1 MLAKA
6 TMVVLGVFF
15 LNALWLGVHRA
26 PVDRKDGVEQERL
39 KRIREVT
46 EKEPVDRGAVMR
58 VVREDAVMAARWG
71 EYMKQLSAA
80 TGGDGNPGAG
90 DESDPALPEDEAPEV
105 DGAEDAD
112 WTTGIYFKPELPEF
126 PAECRLPEVERGLFR
141 EWHAA
146 LFSKKAAPE
155 LVERLSGFSLPGW
168 EGIPLAMAGDLK
180 RQGRDFKGALELY
193 EKAAGLSGGDEAR
206 RRAVDLAMSREW
218 PEVLD
223 RLLAEPAYY
232 AAVHAVDDRLARDAS
247 RHQLDVREILKST
260 LKYTWEGLHQVGYLT
275 ISLLAGLVWFVSL
288 HKACRLPRRQWWLSL
303 AGLPLGAFSTVVTLV
318 LMEMQEARNG
328 LTESELAGPALLFQ
342 IASVGLREEGSKLL
356 CFLPMLLFL
365 RRGTPAQALM
375 AASAVGLGFAIEE
388 NISYFAMSEGTSV
401 MGRHL
406 TANFMHLAMTGLT
419 GHALFRFL
427 RYPKHYGAAFVATF
441 TCMVLIH
448 GLYNFSQDDYRV
460 PLLKELP
467 QLVVFIVVGLA
478 WHYFQVIKQ
487 EREDAA
493 QVVSAHGVFLLGT
506 AAVMGVLLN
515 FLVWENG
522 WGTALGLFVPTA
534 LGSVLMCWLFMRFLH
549 DS

>member
-1 MLAKA
+1 
-6 TMVVLGVFF
+6 
-15 LNALWLGVHRA
+15 
-26 PVDRKDGVEQERL
+26 
-39 KRIREVT
+39 
-46 EKEPVDRGAVMR
+46 MR
-58 VVREDAVMAARWG
+58 R
-71 EYMKQLSAA
+71 
-80 TGGDGNPGAG
+80 
-90 DESDPALPEDEAPEV
+90 
-105 DGAEDAD
+105 
-112 WTTGIYFKPELPEF
+112 
-126 PAECRLPEVERGLFR
+126 C
-141 EWHAA
+141 
-146 LFSKKAAPE
+146 
-155 LVERLSGFSLPGW
+155 
-168 EGIPLAMAGDLK
+168 
-180 RQGRDFKGALELY
+180 
-193 EKAAGLSGGDEAR
+193 
-206 RRAVDLAMSREW
+206 
-218 PEVLD
+218 
-223 RLLAEPAYY
+223 
-232 AAVHAVDDRLARDAS
+232 LARDAS

-522 WGTALGLFVPTA
+522 WGTALVLFVPTA

>member
-1 MLAKA
+1 MLARA
-6 TMVVLGVFF
+6 TMVVLGLFF
-15 LNALWLGVHRA
+15 ANALWLGVHRA
-26 PVDRKDGVEQERL
+26 PAPAKQGMEEAREKRL
-39 KRIREVT
+39 REVT
-46 EKEPVDRGAVMR
+46 EKDPVDRGAVLR
-58 VVREDAVMAARWG
+58 VVREDAAMAARWG
-71 EYMKQLSAA
+71 EFLAKGNSPEAYPEEPPDGEAA
-80 TGGDGNPGAG
+80 PG
-90 DESDPALPEDEAPEV
+90 LPEDGDPESGEEEGG
-105 DGAEDAD
+105 DWKPGAH
-112 WTTGIYFKPELPEF
+112 FKTELPPF
-126 PAECRLPEVERGLFR
+126 PQACRLSEPERGLLR

-146 LFSKKAAPE
+146 LLTRKAAPE
-155 LVERLSGFSLPGW
+155 MVERLMVFPLPGF
-168 EGIPLAMAGDLK
+168 EAIPLTMAGDLK
-180 RQGRDFKGALELY
+180 RQGRDFKGALEVY
-193 EKAAGLSGGDEAR
+193 EKAAVLSGGDEAR

-223 RLLAEPAYY
+223 RLLAEPATY
-232 AAVHAVDDRLARDAS
+232 AAVHAVDDRLAREAS
-247 RHQLDVREILKST
+247 RHQLDVGEIWRST
-260 LKYTWEGLHQVGYLT
+260 LKYTWKGLHEVGYLT
-275 ISLLAGLVWFVSL
+275 MSLLAGLVWFVSL
-288 HKACRLPRRQWWLSL
+288 HKACRLPRRKWWLSL

-356 CFLPMLLFL
+356 CFLPMLIFL
-365 RRGTPAQALM
+365 RKGTPVQALM

-388 NISYFAMSEGTSV
+388 NISYFSMSEGTSV

-441 TCMVLIH
+441 TCMVFVH
-448 GLYNFSQDDYRV
+448 GVYNFSQDDYRV

-522 WGTALGLFVPTA
+522 WGMALTLFVPSA
-534 LGSVLMCWLFMRFLH
+534 LASVLMCWLFMRFLY